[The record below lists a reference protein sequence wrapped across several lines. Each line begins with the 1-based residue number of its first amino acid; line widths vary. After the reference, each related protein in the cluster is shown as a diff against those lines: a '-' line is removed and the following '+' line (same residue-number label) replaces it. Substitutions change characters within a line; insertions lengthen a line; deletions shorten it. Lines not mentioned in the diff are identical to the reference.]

1 MWRTRYILDPP
12 PHGTAIFRTAQ
23 FSNHGKRREPAVAG
37 GTTAVRTS
45 NAAEAFFDQSTDRMA
60 MRGRFV
66 LCTLLAAQLSGCHIL
81 PAGGPRYRDISGAAA
96 AVLVSEGSTV
106 AFNYVL
112 LDINRVVLDHVA
124 DIGPGSFFRSFGKGY
139 GPAPVIRVGV
149 GDIVQISIF
158 ESASG
163 GLFIPSEAGVRP
175 GNFVTMPTQEVDRA
189 GNVTVPYAGQVPVV
203 GRTVSE
209 IQSDIENRLAKRA
222 IEPQVVVTLLERNAS
237 EVTVVGDVVNA
248 ANRFRL
254 RPGGERVLDMIARAG
269 GLRYPGYELF
279 VTLQRGKHRTTVYFP
294 TLVNRP
300 EENIFVAPGDT
311 VYLYREQQRFV
322 AVGALG
328 AVGLTT
334 GLTGQYAFEQERL
347 SLNEAVARAGG
358 LLDVRANPKQV
369 FLYRLENRQMLE
381 RLQVDLRAFPA
392 EQVVIPVIY
401 RANFRDPSSF
411 FFAQSFP
418 MRHKDVIYVSNAD
431 AVEVSKFLIFLQQLT
446 STAAGVRRDLVVID
460 NPNGL

>member
-1 MWRTRYILDPP
+1 
-12 PHGTAIFRTAQ
+12 
-23 FSNHGKRREPAVAG
+23 
-37 GTTAVRTS
+37 
-45 NAAEAFFDQSTDRMA
+45 MA

-66 LCTLLAAQLSGCHIL
+66 LCALLAAQLCGCQVL
-81 PAGGPRYRDISGAAA
+81 PAGGPRSRDISGAATA
-96 AVLVSEGSTV
+96 ALVSERGTV

-124 DIGPGSFFRSFGKGY
+124 HIGPDSLFRSFGKGY

-149 GDIVQISIF
+149 GDVVQIAIF

-163 GLFIPSEAGVRP
+163 GLFIPAEAGVRP
-175 GNFVTMPTQEVDRA
+175 GNFVTLPVQEVDNA

-203 GRTVSE
+203 GRTVPE
-209 IQSDIENRLAKRA
+209 IQRDIESRLSKRA
-222 IEPQVVVTLLERNAS
+222 IEPQVVVTLIERNAS

-248 ANRFRL
+248 ANRFRV
-254 RPGGERVLDMIARAG
+254 RPGGERVLDLIAKAG
-269 GLRYPGYELF
+269 GLRFPGYETF
-279 VTLQRGKHRTTVYFP
+279 VTLQRSKRRATMYFP

-311 VYLYREQQRFV
+311 LYVYREQQRFV
-322 AVGALG
+322 AIGALG
-328 AVGLTT
+328 AVGLTS

-358 LLDVRANPKQV
+358 LLDVRANPGQV
-369 FLYRLENRQMLE
+369 FLYRLEHRSMLE

-392 EQVVIPVIY
+392 EQAIIPVVY

-431 AVEVSKFLIFLQQLT
+431 AVEVSKFLVFLQQLT
-446 STAAGVRRDLVVID
+446 STAAGVSRDVIVIQD
-460 NPNGL
+460 PRGL